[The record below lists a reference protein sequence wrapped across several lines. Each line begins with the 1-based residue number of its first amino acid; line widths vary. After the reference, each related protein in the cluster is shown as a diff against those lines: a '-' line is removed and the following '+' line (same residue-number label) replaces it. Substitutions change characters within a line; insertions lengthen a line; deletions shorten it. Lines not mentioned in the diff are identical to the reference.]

1 MAPSNNKKTLTVP
14 NPNPMAIS
22 PPNWTTMCHGEIFFN
37 DQSAEQSIVLFD
49 EDQTSS
55 DLLSD
60 ATIKIYENAG
70 LSNKIST
77 TMLPA
82 YIEETGIR
90 IKETY
95 VPPSTGENTKVLC
108 TISSEKYEKV
118 KSSLEKLPDLPIS
131 ELATPPN
138 SVDTGVFLELSK
150 NDYENYFNNISNIMT
165 KVGKDY
171 EFAYRSGEYNVPNL
185 RFSNEIKKIKEFKK
199 SLNDLLETNDVSI
212 SSPSFEKIGLVMDNE
227 SNGAPKGVGSVWA
240 KKMTQPWEKLE
251 RGFSDFKRQNSV
263 MDKNVLSIITSL
275 PSINRKSSFGYV
287 DFIESYFY
295 PSRSPREPNSPK
307 LGETNLGAFGNT
319 IPGNEVKGFLTKY
332 SDTFNENIPSEFN
345 TGYNLLQKK
354 ELQKIINDPN
364 VLNRRVADSLNRS
377 LPQIDPVVG
386 KIRDAISTAGTL
398 DDLYAEILNPLG
410 LGGITELLSDGVLNK
425 LKNLPLDKSFKEISS
440 AILDTLPE
448 EQIYELFLSLFDGIP
463 ADDLFLE
470 LRSVFENFA
479 WPDLHPDLPIPDL
492 SEISLP
498 SFATKGAFNPT
509 SLPRETCIGIPGL
522 QIKNINLG
530 RIKKVL
536 IHMVRND
543 FVKPEKFADFLS
555 RSPGLKENKATK
567 LVFNFGTKSD
577 KSTRSGS
584 DRSGSDRSRS
594 DRSNS
599 RSATSERA
607 RSKNSIFAKKT
618 PDPKDYYRKNK
629 TRTKAK
635 LSSLSL
641 PFIPAVPSL
650 NTGDT
655 AKKAKKVAKEK
666 LEKAASKVIKTLLKK
681 VLNSI
686 FDSAKNTKSP
696 DPKRLRDTLAKNIAR
711 PGASNKDVNSKLN
724 RLFDSFSIWD
734 PSKKQPRERDV
745 GNFIDTLSDSLTN
758 QEMIDLFNGKASKE
772 KLCKVRQVMD
782 NMDNSLISDAL
793 PSNTDIDNMFA
804 SLGTL
809 IDRNALQAQEDIDNL
824 LNTPRLTADLC
835 ANPATLELADRFAAT
850 ALANKGLSPDK
861 IDDQLRLAQDLSLS
875 ELGDLV
881 KALSNPDDLI
891 ANLSDLP
898 IKNTPHGA
906 ILSPMSSDPRSPGE
920 GLFPM
925 EDESTKKVI
934 GDTYKNLYSVL
945 NASTISDLTVGNP
958 RNITSRGFLDM
969 VLASTNGRPFSMIS
983 DSLFA
988 GESGLFKSPSVP
1000 HKVSDLDSTLV
1011 LSSFDIQK
1019 FSPYAIVTS
1028 YDTTKS
1034 KFSYEIGS
1042 DMVVSGPDYDDDLV
1056 ISPDDIVDTP
1066 SNNKIPSDLFGSW
1079 VYDIWSD
1086 HLTDSLS
1093 ESPQIKDSILAKIKV
1108 YSEESLYQRVIESQV
1123 GILSGQIKNNSRG
1136 WYSTSG
1142 SLEGKG
1148 KKEDSADFS
1157 GSLGTPV
1164 MRFLDEEAYGKGAF
1178 YIDIEG
1184 TSGFTDWAE
1193 IYMAAAPPPILG
1205 NKAPLFDFLDQSD
1218 QTIEY
1223 FDNMP
1228 DDPRIEALDESFPKE
1243 APFCRINTRLNNA
1256 GIAGLIETVVRMNV
1270 YETIL
1275 KATPAFQIYSPTSL
1289 NYDDLFVAYIVQNII
1304 SSIEDQSQKTLK
1316 FLPGTLG
1323 KKGYYFLF
1331 LEQVV
1336 QSYSNLV
1343 SLGFKKI
1350 EPATEMSLESI
1361 KKKVSNWDPKKL
1373 NFNKQFKEVIES
1385 TLPNVKVILASM
1397 VRAELEIVSDKLK
1410 NIYKPSVINILEEV
1424 IESPTWIYGSLSAGG
1439 PLAVPSLP
1447 SDPYLNDK
1455 QIDFIYETDADKE
1468 EYYVPFVLE
1477 KYIKITN
1484 KLTGAES
1491 ISSPD
1496 ALNPLTKD
1504 DNEYHAGVR
1513 ISMVMPSDFA
1523 STLTPEE
1530 YASLADSLQSIYSS
1544 ANSFIGDIDGAPYNS
1559 FPIVKEEVPIQFE
1572 ESQTETIYLGLVKK
1586 LPENQEFKL
1595 LYERCFPIKNIL
1607 SYLTIYVA
1615 ESFIDS
1621 LTPRD
1626 SLFPTAFNLWNGEMF
1641 ETSKKYLKSAIQQFY
1656 YGKSSDFLDQIDDA
1670 SDPASKISNTAT
1682 GAVMLAATSGLN
1694 LTRKQK
1700 KKLREKPHDVE

>member
-1 MAPSNNKKTLTVP
+1 MAPSNNKNKKTLTASNSSP
-14 NPNPMAIS
+14 IAIS

-37 DQSAEQSIVLFD
+37 DQSAEQSIILFN
-49 EDQTSS
+49 EDQSPS

-70 LSNKIST
+70 LSSKISAAA
-77 TMLPA
+77 LPA
-82 YIEETGIR
+82 YVEETGIK

-95 VPPSTGENTKVLC
+95 VPPSTGESTKVLC

-118 KSSLEKLPDLPIS
+118 KNSLEKLPDLPIVD
-131 ELATPPN
+131 LAIPPN
-138 SVDTGVFLELSK
+138 TVDTGVFLELSK
-150 NDYENYFNNISNIMT
+150 NDYESYFSNISNIMT

-199 SLNDLLETNDVSI
+199 SLNDLMEENGVPI
-212 SSPSFEKIGLVMDNE
+212 SSPSFEKIGLVMDSE
-227 SNGAPKGVGSVWA
+227 PNGAPKGVGSVWS
-240 KKMTQPWEKLE
+240 KKVTQPWEKLE
-251 RGFSDFKRQNSV
+251 KGFSDFKRQDSV
-263 MDKNVLSIITSL
+263 IDKNVLSIIMSL
-275 PSINRKSSFGYV
+275 PSINRKSSFGYI

-295 PSRSPREPNSPK
+295 PSRSPKEPSSPK

-332 SDTFNENIPSEFN
+332 SDTFNENIPSEFS

-377 LPQIDPVVG
+377 LPQIDPVVSR
-386 KIRDAISTAGTL
+386 ISDAISTAGTL

-410 LGGITELLSDGVLNK
+410 LGGIIELLSDGVLNK
-425 LKNLPLDKSFKEISS
+425 LKNLPLDKSFKEISA

-448 EQIYELFLSLFDGIP
+448 EQIYELFLSLFGSIP

-470 LRSVFENFA
+470 LRSAFEDFA

-509 SLPRETCIGIPGL
+509 NLPRETCIGIPGL
-522 QIKNINLG
+522 QAKDINLG

-536 IHMVRND
+536 IHIVRND
-543 FVKPEKFADFLS
+543 FVKPERFADFLS

-584 DRSGSDRSRS
+584 RSRSRS
-594 DRSNS
+594 DRSSS
-599 RSATSERA
+599 RSAASDRA
-607 RSKNSIFAKKT
+607 KSKNSIFVKKT
-618 PDPKDYYRKNK
+618 PDPKGHYRKNK

-641 PFIPAVPSL
+641 PFIPAIPSL
-650 NTGDT
+650 NIGDT
-655 AKKAKKVAKEK
+655 AKIAKKVVLGT

-696 DPKRLRDTLAKNIAR
+696 DPKRLRDTLTKNIAR

-724 RLFDSFSIWD
+724 RLFNSFSIWD
-734 PSKKQPRERDV
+734 PSKKQPGERDV
-745 GNFIDTLSDSLTN
+745 GSFIDTLSDSLTN

-782 NMDNSLISDAL
+782 NMDNPLISDAL
-793 PSNTDIDNMFA
+793 PSNADIDNMFA

-861 IDDQLRLAQDLSLS
+861 IDDQLKLAQDLSLS

-881 KALSNPDDLI
+881 KALSSPDDLI

-906 ILSPMSSDPRSPGE
+906 ILSPMSSDPRSPGD

-934 GDTYKNLYSVL
+934 GDTYRNLYSVL

-969 VLASTNGRPFSMIS
+969 VLASENGRPFSTIS
-983 DSLFA
+983 DSLFS
-988 GESGLFKSPSVP
+988 GENGFFNSPSVP
-1000 HKVSDLDSTLV
+1000 HKISDLDTKLV
-1011 LSSFDIQK
+1011 LSNFNIQR
-1019 FSPYAIVTS
+1019 FSPYSIVTS
-1028 YDTTKS
+1028 YENDPTRIN
-1034 KFSYEIGS
+1034 FSYEIGS
-1042 DMVVSGPDYDDDLV
+1042 SMVVSGPDYDDDLM
-1056 ISPDDIVDTP
+1056 INPGDIVDIS
-1066 SNNKIPSDLFGSW
+1066 SNNEIPSDLFSSW

-1086 HLTDSLS
+1086 HLSDSLND
-1093 ESPQIKDSILAKIKV
+1093 SPQIKSSILAKIREF
-1108 YSEESLYQRVIESQV
+1108 SEESLYQRIIESQV

-1142 SLEGKG
+1142 SSEGSK
-1148 KKEDSADFS
+1148 ANFS

-1164 MRFLDEEAYGKGAF
+1164 MKFLDEDTYGNGTF

-1193 IYMAAAPPPILG
+1193 IYMAAAPPSILG

-1256 GIAGLIETVVRMNV
+1256 GIAGLIEAVVRMSV

-1275 KATPAFQIYSPTSL
+1275 KATPAFQVYSPTNL

-1343 SLGFKKI
+1343 SLGFKEI
-1350 EPATEMSLESI
+1350 EDATEMSLESI

-1373 NFNKQFKEVIES
+1373 NFNKQFKEVMES
-1385 TLPNVKVILASM
+1385 ALPDIKVILASM
-1397 VRAELEIVSDKLK
+1397 VRAELEVVSNKLR

-1424 IESPTWIYGSLSAGG
+1424 IENPTWVYGSLSTGG
-1439 PLAVPSLP
+1439 PLVVPSLP

-1455 QIDFIYETDADKE
+1455 QVSFIYETDVGKE

-1496 ALNPLTKD
+1496 ALNPLAKD

-1523 STLTPEE
+1523 STFTPEE
-1530 YASLADSLQSIYSS
+1530 TTSLTDSLQSIYSS
-1544 ANSFIGDIDGAPYNS
+1544 ANSFIGDIDGTPYYS
-1559 FPIVKEEVPIQFE
+1559 FPIIKEEIPIQFE
-1572 ESQTETIYLGLVKK
+1572 ESQTETVYLELAKK

-1615 ESFIDS
+1615 ESFIES
-1621 LTPRD
+1621 LTPREA
-1626 SLFPTAFNLWNGEMF
+1626 LFPVAFNLWNGEMF

-1656 YGKSSDFLDQIDDA
+1656 YGKSSDFLDQLDTA
-1670 SDPASKISNTAT
+1670 SDPVSKISNTAS
-1682 GAVMLAATSGLN
+1682 GAVMSAATSGLN